1 MGEEDRVPERG
12 PEAAAAGDGGRDPH
26 AAKKASR
33 RARWDIRRG
42 KMKWFAGGLVLGAA
56 AVALGGI
63 AAFGL
68 GTLFP
73 KGDVGSSI
81 DVYEMQRELES
92 SSDLTVTKVR
102 YANIACLNSPKEFQI
117 LDNHYSIPFTD
128 NTILIAYKGTIGLGF
143 DVSEIQI
150 EPGQDEGTV
159 VVTLPEIGIQYNE
172 LDNEETKSYV
182 INDNIFNPVDFDK
195 SNSYLASLKL
205 NEEQCTL
212 SSQEEL
218 DRARADAEEAITA
231 FVKKFDNAGDCQ
243 VVFK

>member
-1 MGEEDRVPERG
+1 MGEESKAPG
-12 PEAAAAGDGGRDPH
+12 QGLEAGGEGRDPH
-26 AAKKASR
+26 AAKRASR

-68 GTLFP
+68 ETFFP
-73 KGDVGSSI
+73 KEDAGATI

-102 YANIACLNSPKEFQI
+102 YANLACFNNPKKFQI
-117 LDNHYSIPFTD
+117 LDSTFPVPFTD

-143 DVSEIQI
+143 DVRGVQI
-150 EPGQDEGTV
+150 EQGQDEGTI

-172 LDNEETKSYV
+172 LNNSETKSYV
-182 INDNIFNPVDFDK
+182 INDNVFNPVDFDQ

-205 NEEQCTL
+205 NEEQLTL
-212 SSQEEL
+212 SNQEEL
-218 DRARADAEEAITA
+218 DRARADAEEAVAA